1 MTEQQI
7 ALLIELLQDIRKN
20 QRLQVEGQLEGL
32 SLQKERFE
40 IVKIQFERAEKI
52 SAKAELIQEKG
63 AQLVAAS
70 RKSLKV
76 ILPIVFILIAYVS
89 WLILYKM

>member
-7 ALLIELLQDIRKN
+7 AMLIELLQDIREN
-20 QRLQVEGQLEGL
+20 QRLQVERQLEGL
-32 SLQKERFE
+32 SLQKEQFE

-63 AQLVAAS
+63 AQLIAAS